1 MKILFA
7 VVIIIHAVAH
17 LVGFVVPWKIAKLEE
32 MPYKTTVLG
41 GKYNVGDKWIR
52 VIGLFWLTA
61 SILFFAAVAG
71 IILELQWWKSFVV
84 GASVFSFILSI
95 IGLPDSRIGLW
106 FNVLL
111 ILFLV
116 VGLKYEWFTF

>member
-17 LVGFVVPWKIAKLEE
+17 LVGFVVPWKIAKLDE
-32 MPYKTTVLG
+32 MPYKTTVFG

-52 VIGLFWLTA
+52 VIGLFWLAA
-61 SILFFAAVAG
+61 SILFFVAVAG
-71 IILELQWWKSFVV
+71 IFLELHWWKSLVV
-84 GASVFSFILSI
+84 GASVFSFLLSI
-95 IGLPDSRIGLW
+95 IGLPDSRIGIW

-111 ILFLV
+111 ILFLII
-116 VGLKYEWFTF
+116 GHKYDWFTF